1 MYTTYTYLILF
12 LGVVFLVYTVL
23 PKKFKWVALLT
34 SSYIFYAAQSGKL
47 TFFLVLST
55 LSVYL
60 GALAVDKIQSKFD
73 AIRKSLE
80 KEERKKRK
88 LSVQRK
94 KKAVVALIIIINFG
108 ILAFL
113 KYANFAAE
121 SFVSLAAHFGKE
133 IEFEP
138 LKLVLPLGI
147 SFYTLQA
154 VSYVIDVYR
163 GKYKATKN
171 LAKVALFLSF
181 FPHITEGPIGRF
193 DVIADNIYEGHKF
206 NYENVTFALQLIFW
220 GLFKKIVIADRA
232 NTFVKTVFE
241 DYKMYN
247 GAVIVI
253 AVLLYTLQLYSEFS
267 GCMDIVRGSA
277 GLFGVEL
284 QKNFD
289 RPFFSKSVNEFWR
302 RWHIT
307 LGAWLRDY
315 VFYSVSLS
323 KPFMSL
329 SRSAKKHMNAHFA
342 NVIPAAFALF
352 FVWLGNGIWHGA
364 AWKYIAYGLY
374 YYVIMLIGMLFEP
387 LIAAFF
393 TKTHINRDGK
403 VLSALKVLRTFV
415 FVNIGMLMFRAKGL
429 KAFLRMFLSIFE
441 GSFLIGVKGGEL
453 FNYGIDEKD
462 FIVLIVGFFVML
474 VISILQERGHSI
486 RAELAKKPL
495 PLRWAIYIALIAA
508 IVIFGAY
515 GQNYGKVDFIYGQF

>member
-1 MYTTYTYLILF
+1 MYTTYTYFILF
-12 LGVVFLVYTVL
+12 LGTVFLFYTVL
-23 PKKFKWVALLT
+23 PKRTKWVALLS
-34 SSYIFYAAQSGKL
+34 SSYVFYAAQSGKL
-47 TFFLVLST
+47 TAFLVIST

-60 GALAVDKIQSKFD
+60 GALLVDKIQSKFD
-73 AIRKSLE
+73 TVRKSLE

-121 SFVSLAAHFGKE
+121 SVVSLMSHFGKE
-133 IEFEP
+133 IAFEP
-138 LKLVLPLGI
+138 LKLALPLGI

-154 VSYVIDVYR
+154 TSYVIDVYR
-163 GKYKATKN
+163 GKYRATKN

-193 DVIADNIYEGHKF
+193 DVIGDSIYEGHKF

-232 NTFVKTVFE
+232 NVFVKTVFT

-247 GAVIVI
+247 GATVVI
-253 AVLLYTLQLYSEFS
+253 AVLLYTLQLYAEFS
-267 GCMDIVRGSA
+267 GCMDIVTGSA
-277 GLFGVEL
+277 GLFGVQL
-284 QKNFD
+284 QKNFE
-289 RPFFSKSVNEFWR
+289 RPFFSKTVNEFWR

-352 FVWLGNGIWHGA
+352 FVWLGNGVWHGA
-364 AWKYIAYGLY
+364 AWKYIAYGMY
-374 YYVIMLIGMLFEP
+374 YYVIMLTGMLFEP

-393 TKTHINRDGK
+393 NKTHINREGK
-403 VLSALKVLRTFV
+403 VLSALKILRTFV
-415 FVNIGMLMFRAKGL
+415 FVNIGMLMFNAKGL
-429 KAFLRMFLSIFE
+429 KAFVRMFLSIFE
-441 GSFLIGVKGGEL
+441 GSFLIGVKNGGL
-453 FNYGIDEKD
+453 FSYGLDQKD
-462 FIVLIVGFFVML
+462 FIVLLVGVVIML

-495 PLRWAIYIALIAA
+495 PVRWLVYIALIVAV
-508 IVIFGAY
+508 IIFGAY